1 MKLYKNRMRKVGCF
15 LLLAMGCCYLT
26 ACNSRKAEVQK
37 KVEQMQASVITVP
50 YEQMECWATDSV
62 ISDSPWNK
70 AKLQLVHY
78 VDSATCSSCYL
89 RKVALNTLLFGI
101 ERLSNNEFYNVF
113 IITPDSKA
121 KETLKSKYQGKQIP
135 QTIFVDTANI
145 FMKANPN
152 IPSESMFHTFLL
164 DENNKVVLV
173 GNPMLNNKIEDMM
186 ISILEEKLGRKFC
199 IEKINNE

>member
-1 MKLYKNRMRKVGCF
+1 MRFISYF
-15 LLLAMGCCYLT
+15 LFSVMIGCYLS
-26 ACNSRKAEVQK
+26 ACNPRKAEVQR

-62 ISDSPWNK
+62 ISGSPWNK
-70 AKLQLVHY
+70 AKLKLVHY

-89 RKVALNTLLFGI
+89 QKIALKKNLFSM
-101 ERLSNNEFYNVF
+101 ETFSNNEFYNVF
-113 IITPDSKA
+113 IITPDRKS
-121 KETLKSKYQGKQIP
+121 KETLRSKYREKLIP
-135 QTIFVDTANI
+135 QTIFVDTANV
-145 FMKANPN
+145 FMKANAN

-186 ISILEEKLGRKFC
+186 ISILEEKLGKEFC